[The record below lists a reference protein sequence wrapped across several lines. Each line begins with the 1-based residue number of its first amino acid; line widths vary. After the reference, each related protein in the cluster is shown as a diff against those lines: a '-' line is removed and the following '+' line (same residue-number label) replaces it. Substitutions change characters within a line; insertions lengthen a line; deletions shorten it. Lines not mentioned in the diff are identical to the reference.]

1 MVPSSW
7 ILWCLVGL
15 LQSTQVFGVYN
26 PLVSVHRNTLTTT
39 DRPLV
44 TRQRRSFDM
53 TRVHREPISV
63 DAAIALRGGGIG
75 SMVSDFNDY
84 IGASKARSWAVLAF
98 SVLFDTV
105 SVALLKTAQAKSSQ
119 KQAIQT
125 IAISFFGFFLRRVL
139 STGPHCVYGLVAVPN
154 EKFSQFLFLLS
165 TLKCSLAGFTLALK
179 TIDVSIAYAVSCYH
193 CI

>member
-1 MVPSSW
+1 MIVPSSW

-39 DRPLV
+39 YRPLV
-44 TRQRRSFDM
+44 TRQRQSFDM
-53 TRVHREPISV
+53 TRVHQEPISV
-63 DAAIALRGGGIG
+63 NSVVAIRGGGIG
-75 SMVSDFNDY
+75 SMISEFNDY

-98 SVLFDTV
+98 SVLTDTV

-125 IAISFFGFFLRRVL
+125 IAISFFGFFMRRVL
-139 STGPHCVYGLVAVPN
+139 STGPHCVYGLVAVQTKN
-154 EKFSQFLFLLS
+154 SHNFCFFYQ
-165 TLKCSLAGFTLALK
+165 
-179 TIDVSIAYAVSCYH
+179 H
-193 CI
+193 